1 MDTTLKMKY
10 NVISIKKLDVEQQ
23 LLSNMSKRDRSSYVI
38 VALPP
43 SQPTDRLLTRREE
56 GVGALLASSLTLR
69 KSPGIYF

>member
-23 LLSNMSKRDRSSYVI
+23 LLSNMSKRGRSSYVT

-56 GVGALLASSLTLR
+56 GAGALLPSSLTLR
-69 KSPGIYF
+69 ESPGIYF